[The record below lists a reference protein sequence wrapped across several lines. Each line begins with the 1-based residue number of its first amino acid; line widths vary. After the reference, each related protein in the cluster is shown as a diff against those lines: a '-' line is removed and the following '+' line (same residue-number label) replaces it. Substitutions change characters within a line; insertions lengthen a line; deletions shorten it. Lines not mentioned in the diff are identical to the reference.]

1 MAFLF
6 ERRKNMVTRKEKGIT
21 VLFNQKLSK
30 EGNELWRSRF
40 WDEDGP
46 TYLVLDMY
54 PNIGNTHILDES
66 LTDMLTA
73 KQLRMIGA
81 RGYYLFH
88 TFSKQP
94 TPVNNKTLGV
104 IDRDSVAETLKEFTK
119 LVKEIDEVIIVSGQ
133 LGQRY
138 ENANDRMK
146 QFEEILKDTKTPL
159 KKLIDPTTGNPSSP
173 TYRKVRE
180 GSGVWQLQ

>member
-1 MAFLF
+1 
-6 ERRKNMVTRKEKGIT
+6 MVTRQEKGIT
-21 VLFNQKLSK
+21 VLFNQKMSK
-30 EGNELWRSRF
+30 EGTELWRSRF
-40 WDEDGP
+40 WSEDGP
-46 TYLVLDMY
+46 TYLVIDMY
-54 PNIGNTHILDES
+54 PNIGNTDVLEES

-104 IDRDSVAETLKEFTK
+104 IDQDSVAETLKEFTK

-138 ENANDRMK
+138 ENAHNRNK
-146 QFEEILKDTKTPL
+146 QFEQILGRENVPL
-159 KKLIDPTTGNPSSP
+159 KRLIDPTTGNPSSP

-180 GSGVWQLQ
+180 GTGIWNLK

>member
-1 MAFLF
+1 M
-6 ERRKNMVTRKEKGIT
+6 
-21 VLFNQKLSK
+21 SK
-30 EGNELWRSRF
+30 EGNELWRSKF
-40 WDEDGP
+40 WSEDGP
-46 TYLVLDMY
+46 TYLVLDRY
-54 PNIGNTHILDES
+54 PSIGNTHVLDES

-88 TFSKQP
+88 TFSKQL

-104 IDRDSVAETLKEFTK
+104 VDQGSVDETLKEFTK
-119 LVKEIDEVIIVSGQ
+119 LVKEIDEIIIVSGQ

-146 QFEEILKDTKTPL
+146 KFEEILSTTKIPM
-159 KKLIDPTTGNPSSP
+159 KRLIDPTTGNPSSP

-180 GSGVWQLQ
+180 GTGIWNVK